1 MANPSKSAGTLS
13 ALDQEAQDVLSIAD
27 DLRRQLEQ
35 SWEMIQALNEDLT
48 AARDLH
54 KRAETLAE
62 SRARELE
69 RVKAE
74 TAAAT
79 ARAEQ
84 LATELGASEEE
95 RAEAVTEIRRLQE
108 ALEDAVAK
116 GRSLTEQLQKQMRDS
131 DEARRKAAEDQARQK
146 AAVADL
152 EQQVET
158 LENAQEQRTR
168 DLAQAH
174 LTIEEI
180 TQQRD
185 DLQEQVAELEQ
196 SRAALGRIHT
206 TLSDIRA
213 RVSREHEPS
222 GARTPAASDAQDRG
236 ANLPDRKAS
245 SQQATR
251 APVRRDP

>member
-1 MANPSKSAGTLS
+1 MANPSRPAGTLS
-13 ALDQEAQDVLSIAD
+13 ATDQEAQDVLSIAD

-35 SWEMIQALNEDLT
+35 SWDMVQALTEDLS

-54 KRAETLAE
+54 KRAEALAE

-95 RAEAVTEIRRLQE
+95 RAEAVIEIRRLQE
-108 ALEDAVAK
+108 ALDDASEK
-116 GRSLTEQLQKQMRDS
+116 GHSLTEQLQKQMRDA
-131 DEARRKAAEDQARQK
+131 DEARRKAAEHEAGLQA
-146 AAVADL
+146 AISEL
-152 EQQVET
+152 EHRLDT
-158 LENAQEQRTR
+158 LDHVQEQRTR

-180 TQQRD
+180 TQERD
-185 DLQEQVAELEQ
+185 DLQEQVVTLEQ

-213 RVSREHEPS
+213 KVNREHES
-222 GARTPAASDAQDRG
+222 PAARNPAPSDAPDRG
-236 ANLPDRKAS
+236 AKAPDRKAS
-245 SQQATR
+245 PQPAMR

>member
-1 MANPSKSAGTLS
+1 MANPSKPAGTLS

-35 SWEMIQALNEDLT
+35 SWEMIQALNEDLA

-108 ALEDAVAK
+108 ALEDAVEK
-116 GRSLTEQLQKQMRDS
+116 GRSVTEQLQKQIRDA
-131 DEARRKAAEDQARQK
+131 DEGSRKAVEDQTRLK
-146 AAVADL
+146 AAIADL
-152 EQQVET
+152 EQRVET
-158 LENAQEQRTR
+158 LENVQEQRTR

-180 TQQRD
+180 TQERD
-185 DLQEQVAELEQ
+185 DLREQVADLEQ

-213 RVSREHEPS
+213 KVSREHEPS
-222 GARTPAASDAQDRG
+222 GVRSPAPSDAQDRG
-236 ANLPDRKAS
+236 AKLPDRKTS
-245 SQQATR
+245 PQQAMR
-251 APVRRDP
+251 APGRREP

>member
-1 MANPSKSAGTLS
+1 MANPSKPAGTLRS
-13 ALDQEAQDVLSIAD
+13 FGQEAQDVLSIAD
-27 DLRRQLEQ
+27 DLRRQVEQ
-35 SWEMIQALNEDLT
+35 SWEMIQALNEDLA

-54 KRAETLAE
+54 KRAEKLAE

-79 ARAEQ
+79 TRAEQ

-95 RAEAVTEIRRLQE
+95 RAEAVMEIRRLQE
-108 ALEDAVAK
+108 ALEDSIAK
-116 GRSLTEQLQKQMRDS
+116 GRSLTEQLQEQMRGADDAHRKAGE
-131 DEARRKAAEDQARQK
+131 DEARLKTAI
-146 AAVADL
+146 VDL
-152 EQQVET
+152 EQRADM

-174 LTIEEI
+174 LVIEEI
-180 TQQRD
+180 TQERD
-185 DLQEQVAELEQ
+185 ELRQQVADLEQ

-213 RVSREHEPS
+213 KVTREH
-222 GARTPAASDAQDRG
+222 
-236 ANLPDRKAS
+236 
-245 SQQATR
+245 
-251 APVRRDP
+251 